1 MNDEP
6 SKPLAKAITAGVPGS
21 PNTSG
26 TDSALT
32 TEDSESGNIQFD
44 AEFERKLL
52 RKIDWWLVIFYSVV
66 YIFRVIDSSNYANA
80 AIINLENGT
89 GIKAE
94 LGFSPSQWSWSQ
106 SIFSYSYMIFEP
118 SNTLALKV
126 FKPARWMFILILS
139 WGVSACS
146 SAAVVNF
153 SGMMCVRFAIGMA
166 EAGFFPAVL
175 YHMAFWYKPK
185 EMPQRVA
192 FFYAVGQV
200 SNALSGL
207 LAYAISFMVSPRP
220 IPLPGHSKLVKTRS
234 RTNIFIG
241 RAWRLGGLEVAVS
254 DRRPTGHPSIGRCSF
269 RAARLSGDFHVPN
282 REGEGF
288 S

>member
-1 MNDEP
+1 MTISEEP
-6 SKPLAKAITAGVPGS
+6 SKCLAKAATAGVTGLPGA
-21 PNTSG
+21 PGAESG
-26 TDSALT
+26 TTTDDNESASL
-32 TEDSESGNIQFD
+32 QLD
-44 AEFERKLL
+44 AKPERRLM

-89 GIKAE
+89 GIKQE

-118 SNTLALKV
+118 SNTLALKR
-126 FKPARWMFILILS
+126 FRPARWMFILILS

-153 SGMMCVRFAIGMA
+153 PGMMCVRFAIGMA
-166 EAGFFPAVL
+166 EAGFFPSVL
-175 YHMAFWYKPK
+175 YHMAFWYQPK

-200 SNALSGL
+200 SHALSGL
-207 LAYAISFMVSPRP
+207 LAYAISFMVSLQKS
-220 IPLPGHSKLVKTRS
+220 PLPVFNSQPVY
-234 RTNIFIG
+234 
-241 RAWRLGGLEVAVS
+241 GLNVE
-254 DRRPTGHPSIGRCSF
+254 
-269 RAARLSGDFHVPN
+269 
-282 REGEGF
+282 
-288 S
+288 

>member
-1 MNDEP
+1 M
-6 SKPLAKAITAGVPGS
+6 
-21 PNTSG
+21 
-26 TDSALT
+26 
-32 TEDSESGNIQFD
+32 
-44 AEFERKLL
+44 
-52 RKIDWWLVIFYSVV
+52 RKIDWWLVIFYSAV

-89 GIKAE
+89 GIKKE

-118 SNTLALKV
+118 SNTIALKW
-126 FKPARWMFILILS
+126 FKPARWMFILILF

-146 SAAVVNF
+146 SSAVVNF
-153 SGMMCVRFAIGMA
+153 PGMMCVRFAIGLA

-200 SNALSGL
+200 SSALSGL
-207 LAYAISFMVSPRP
+207 LAYAISFMVS
-220 IPLPGHSKLVKTRS
+220 RS
-234 RTNIFIG
+234 GGNI
-241 RAWRLGGLEVAVS
+241 AVL
-254 DRRPTGHPSIGRCSF
+254 HEM
-269 RAARLSGDFHVPN
+269 LLL
-282 REGEGF
+282 
-288 S
+288 